1 MRHADKHDRDGRD
14 PEFLIVPRLITTS
27 IVRLSMNVGFTDQT
41 SPFSDFRPAA
51 LLRMVVACCLL
62 TQSQAV
68 ADEPSLNQ
76 KADLSVPADHVKRSR
91 QGLVLFKQ
99 KVRSLFTEHCLK
111 CHGGES
117 TKADFDL
124 SSRAALF
131 ESGHVGDNAED
142 SHLFQ
147 VICHTAEPVMPLKAE
162 KLPDDAIDAIRKW
175 IDLGAPYDKP
185 LVEGVKV
192 EGPMVV
198 TESHRKFW
206 SFLPLRKVPVPE
218 VKDGQWCR
226 TPIDHFILARQEA
239 EGVHP
244 NPDADA
250 RTLMRRGAFDLLG
263 LPATPAQVETLVAN
277 PDDVTWARQ
286 VEQLLDSQHY
296 GERWARHWMD
306 VARFAE
312 SHGYEQDYD
321 RPHAFH
327 YRDFLIRAFNED
339 LPFDRFLEW
348 QLAGDELDPEN
359 PQALMATGFL
369 GAGVFPTQL
378 TEAEFESARYDELDD
393 MVTTTGVAF
402 LGLSVGCARC
412 HDHKFDPIPSRD
424 YYRMAA
430 TFTTAIRSEIDLDL
444 EPELNEKR
452 RSDHVRRLAEL
463 ERDLREYEKDILPE
477 MFAEWIAGYDE
488 QQGLAPWQALDVLE
502 VKSTEGTRFEAQSD
516 GSWLAVGKAP
526 AKDELVLV
534 AESSL
539 PSASRLRIE
548 ALTHDSFPRN
558 GPGRADNGNFALGD
572 VEVAVAT
579 GQGDENIQLTKA
591 AATHQQNTSS
601 LSVMAS
607 IDEDPVSG
615 WAVDGGG
622 IGKDQAAV
630 FEFAEVVELQGK
642 VRWTIRLIFNHPNHR
657 HAMGRI
663 RLSLSSR
670 SDAPVEVGS
679 KSASKQLAAALREVK
694 QNRDPDSKA
703 WEHAL
708 RWFAT
713 TVPTWQAKNKLL
725 EDLRKAGAGSK
736 LSKVMVTSEGLP
748 HMKHHADGRGFPHF
762 YPQTHLLAR
771 GDVEQKQEVVN
782 AGFLQALTPANTT
795 EEQWISQRP
804 DGARTSF
811 RRATLANWMTD
822 CELGAGALVARVIVN
837 RVWQHHFGRGLVATP
852 NDFGVSGDAP
862 SHPELLEWLAND
874 LVMHGWQLKRLHLL
888 IMTSSVYRQ
897 SVAHDETRSE
907 LDRENQLLW
916 RWQPRRLEAEAI
928 RDSMLAVAGQLD
940 RRMYGPG
947 TLDQNMKRRSIYF
960 FIKRSKLIPMM
971 MLFDW
976 PEHLVSI
983 GKRSSTTIAPQA
995 LMFLNSPQGR
1005 KYSEAFASRLA
1016 SDSISAAVV
1025 AAYQAAYARDP
1036 DPDEARNCEA
1046 FVNQQES
1053 FYLQQEVKAPR
1064 HAALTDLCQALMSA
1078 SEFIYIE

>member
-1 MRHADKHDRDGRD
+1 MPADRSFFWQVA
-14 PEFLIVPRLITTS
+14 PSAQPPILN
-27 IVRLSMNVGFTDQT
+27 LSMNDGFHFQVKTPSASRATVVFAWVAACCLILQ
-41 SPFSDFRPAA
+41 RPAA
-51 LLRMVVACCLL
+51 AEE
-62 TQSQAV
+62 TQA
-68 ADEPSLNQ
+68 NQ
-76 KADLSVPADHVKRSR
+76 KSKPSVSADHATNSK
-91 QGLVLFKQ
+91 QGLLLFKE
-99 KVRSLFTEHCLK
+99 KVRSLLTTHCLK

-117 TKADFDL
+117 VKADFDL
-124 SSRAALF
+124 STRTSLLG
-131 ESGHVGDNAED
+131 SGYVEDTAED

-147 VICHTAEPVMPLKAE
+147 VICHTAEPVMPLKAD
-162 KLPDDAIDAIRKW
+162 KLSDDAINAIRKW

-185 LVEGVKV
+185 LVDGVKV
-192 EGPMVV
+192 AGPMVV
-198 TESHRKFW
+198 TKSHRQFW
-206 SFLPLRKVPVPE
+206 SFLPLKDVNVPVVSDE
-218 VKDGQWCR
+218 AWCR
-226 TPIDHFILARQEA
+226 TPIDRFILARQEG
-239 EGVHP
+239 EGLHP
-244 NPDADA
+244 NSDVDP

-263 LPATPAQVETLVAN
+263 LPATSEQVETLVDN
-277 PDDVTWARQ
+277 PDDATWSQQ
-286 VEQLLDSQHY
+286 VQGLLNSPHY

-321 RPHAFH
+321 RRHAYH

-339 LPFDRFLEW
+339 LPFNRFLEW

-359 PQALMATGFL
+359 PQAMMATGFL

-430 TFTTAIRSEIDLDL
+430 TFTAAIRSEVDLDL
-444 EPELNEKR
+444 EPENNER
-452 RSDHVRRLAEL
+452 RRLDHMRRLAEL
-463 ERDLREYEKDILPE
+463 KNELREYEETVLAGLFVK
-477 MFAEWIAGYDE
+477 WIANYGDT
-488 QQGLAPWQALDVLE
+488 QDVSPWQTLDVLE
-502 VKSTEGTRFEAQSD
+502 VKSTGGSKFEPQDD

-526 AKDELVLV
+526 AKDELLMI
-534 AESSL
+534 AESNL

-572 VEVAVAT
+572 VDVTVVRSD
-579 GQGDENIQLTKA
+579 GDESIAIKKA
-591 AATHQQNTSS
+591 VATHQQDSGS

-607 IDEDPVSG
+607 IDQDPVSG
-615 WAVDGGG
+615 WAVDKGG

-630 FEFAEVVELQGK
+630 FEFAETVEFQGK
-642 VRWTIRLIFNHPNHR
+642 TRWSIRLLFNHPNQR

-663 RLSLSSR
+663 RLSLSGR
-670 SDAPVEVGS
+670 PDAPVEVGT
-679 KSASKQLAAALREVK
+679 KGASSQLRAALAEVK
-694 QNRDPDSKA
+694 QNPDRNSKA
-703 WEHAL
+703 WKTAFQ
-708 RWFAT
+708 WYAT
-713 TVPTWQAKNKLL
+713 TVPAWQAKRKLL
-725 EDLRKAGAGSK
+725 EDLENKGDGTI
-736 LSKVMVTSEGLP
+736 LTKVMVTSEGLP

-771 GDVEQKQEVVN
+771 GDVQQKQEVVT
-782 AGFLQALTPANTT
+782 AGFLQALTPPNI
-795 EEQWISQRP
+795 EQNEWISQQP
-804 DGARTSF
+804 AEGARTSF
-811 RRATLANWMTD
+811 RRAALANWMTD
-822 CELGAGALVARVIVN
+822 AELGAGALVARVIVN
-837 RVWQHHFGRGLVATP
+837 RIWQHHFGRGLVATP
-852 NDFGVSGDAP
+852 NDFGVSGDMP

-874 LVMHGWQLKRLHLL
+874 LVTHGWQLKRLHLL

-897 SVAHDETRSE
+897 SIAFDEKRAA

-928 RDSMLAVAGQLD
+928 RDTMLAVSGQLD
-940 RRMYGPG
+940 TRMYGPG

-983 GKRSSTTIAPQA
+983 GRRSRTTIAPQA

-1005 KYSEAFASRLA
+1005 KFSEAFASRLA
-1016 SDSISAAVV
+1016 STSVSEAVASAYL
-1025 AAYQAAYARDP
+1025 AAYGREPTSDENRD
-1036 DPDEARNCEA
+1036 CEA
-1046 FVNQQES
+1046 FVTQQETV
-1053 FYLQQEVKAPR
+1053 YQQQRIKNPR
-1064 HAALTDLCQALMSA
+1064 RAALTDLCQALMSA
-1078 SEFIYIE
+1078 SEFIYVE